1 MLLIVSD
8 PVRAGDQMTR
18 GDDGSE
24 NRRLS
29 DGRPEHLSA
38 DLQQQTS
45 LGRNFALEGV
55 ILIIGYIEHNQEVLI
70 KKRIKFCF

>member
-1 MLLIVSD
+1 MFSKQMLLILSD
-8 PVRAGDQMTR
+8 PVLAGDRMTR
-18 GDDGSE
+18 GDDGSK

-45 LGRNFALEGV
+45 LGRNFALEE
-55 ILIIGYIEHNQEVLI
+55 LYLSSDTLNRI
-70 KKRIKFCF
+70 KKY